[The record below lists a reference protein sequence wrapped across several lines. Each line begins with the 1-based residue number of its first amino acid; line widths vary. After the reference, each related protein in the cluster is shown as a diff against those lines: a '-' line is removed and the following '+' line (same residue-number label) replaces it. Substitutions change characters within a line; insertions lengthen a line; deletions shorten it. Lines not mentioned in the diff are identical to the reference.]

1 MENTKARN
9 NVDLSTNTEGTCP
22 DEFDRFVT
30 WIKHQ
35 ARKLFSFLWDNRDWF
50 ADQYRNE
57 RNDRRAYQC
66 TREALQRQLEF
77 ETRKGDYFLKVTGA
91 CGNGNPTP
99 QRSAYLPGGQMK
111 KLPVP
116 QSRKKT

>member
-9 NVDLSTNTEGTCP
+9 NVDLSTNAEGSCS
-22 DEFDRFVT
+22 DDFDRFVT
-30 WIKHQ
+30 WIKYQ
-35 ARKLFSFLWDNRDWF
+35 ARKLFSFIWDNRDWF

-77 ETRKGDYFLKVTGA
+77 ETRKGDFFLKVSGA

-99 QRSAYLPGGQMK
+99 QRPANLPNGQTK
-111 KLPVP
+111 KLSPP
-116 QSRKKT
+116 RNGKKS

>member
-1 MENTKARN
+1 MENTNARN
-9 NVDLSTNTEGTCP
+9 TVNISTSAQGNCP
-22 DEFDRFVT
+22 DDFDRFVI

-77 ETRKGDYFLKVTGA
+77 ETRKGDYFLKVSGA
-91 CGNGNPTP
+91 RGNGNPTP
-99 QRSAYLPGGQMK
+99 QRSVNLPSGQVK
-111 KLPVP
+111 KLSTP
-116 QSRKKT
+116 QNGKKS